1 MTANVFAEDIL
12 DWTELPELPAQ
23 LGVAGPFAG
32 VSNDALIVAGGTNF
46 PNGAP
51 WDGGG
56 KVWHDDIYVLEKG
69 EDEWRTG
76 FSLPRPLAY
85 GASVTTDAGLICIG
99 GCDGDRCYSD
109 MFMLNWNPVSGKIET
124 ESLPSLPE
132 PLAFMSAAR
141 IGDVVYVAGGQST
154 MTDAPATNTFWSLD
168 LAGGGQWEKM
178 PSWNG
183 PSRILPVLAAQ
194 YDGTSD
200 KVHLFSGRDAGP
212 DREVDL
218 LRDVHRFDPAAGTW
232 TKMSDAPRC
241 LMAGMGAAIGAHHI
255 LFVGGDDGRYWDQDL
270 RDDHPG
276 FPNDMLFAYHTVT
289 DTWVQ
294 KGELPKNHV
303 TSVLVEWNDGWI
315 MPSGEIRPAV
325 RSPKVWQATR
335 VNTQQR
341 FTRIDYTVLGVYLT
355 TLVVMGAYFSRR
367 EKTTDDFFLAG
378 GRIPWWAAGLSIFG
392 TQLSAITFMAI
403 PAKAYA
409 TDWMGFL
416 YNMGIVAVAPL
427 IIFCFLPFYRRLNV
441 TTAYEYL
448 EQRFNVAVRLFGSA
462 LFIIFQFGRLGIV
475 LLLPSLALSVVTGT
489 SVYTCILVMG
499 IMATVY
505 TVMGGIEAVIWTD
518 VLQVVVLMGGALF
531 AMILVAI
538 EVDGGFA
545 GMFTTA
551 LADGKLH
558 MVDWNLDFTTLTIW
572 VVLLAWA
579 NHLVPY
585 ASDQSVIQR
594 YMTTKDEAASRR
606 AIWTNAILAV
616 PASLLFFGM
625 GTALYVFYK
634 QHPADLNPAMESADA
649 IFPWHIMHELPDGLS
664 GLLIAS
670 IFAAAMSSLDSSM
683 NSMSTAVVTDF
694 YRRFRKGLTETHC
707 LRVARAL
714 TALFGVVGTVFAL
727 VMAST
732 NIKSLWDQF
741 IMVLGLLGGGLGGLF
756 VLGIFTRRANGPGAI
771 VGLLASGMVQYA
783 VKTHT
788 ELHSFMFALTGMV
801 SCVVIGYLASFLFPR
816 ADRSLDDLTLFMVKT
831 GGNDT

>member
-1 MTANVFAEDIL
+1 MTANVLADDML
-12 DWTELPELPAQ
+12 DWTELPELPAE

-32 VSNDALIVAGGTNF
+32 VSQDALIVAGGANF
-46 PNGAP
+46 PNGVP
-51 WDGGG
+51 WDGGE
-56 KVWHDDIYVLEKG
+56 KVWYDDIYVLDRTEG
-69 EDEWRTG
+69 EWRTG

-85 GASVTTDAGLICIG
+85 GASVTTDGGLLCIG

-109 MFMLNWNPVSGKIET
+109 VFMLNWNPVSGDIDTKF
-124 ESLPSLPE
+124 LPSLPE

-154 MTDAPATNTFWSLD
+154 MSDADATNTFWSLNLVD
-168 LAGGGQWEKM
+168 GAKWTKLS
-178 PSWNG
+178 SWNG

-194 YDGTSD
+194 HDGTSD
-200 KVHLFSGRDAGP
+200 KVYLFSGRDFGP
-212 DREVDL
+212 DREVNL
-218 LRDVHRFDPAAGTW
+218 LRDVQRFDPGARTW
-232 TKMSDAPRC
+232 TKLSDAPRC
-241 LMAGMGAAIGAHHI
+241 LMAGMGSAMGAHHI
-255 LFVGGDDGRYWDQDL
+255 MLAGGDDGRYWDQGL

-276 FPNDMLFAYHTVT
+276 FPNDMLFVYHTVT

-294 KGELPKNHV
+294 KGQLPKNQV
-303 TSVLVEWNDGWI
+303 TSVLVEWNGAWVI
-315 MPSGEIRPAV
+315 PSGEIRPAV
-325 RSPKVWQATR
+325 RSPKVWQATWADA
-335 VNTQQR
+335 QQR
-341 FTRIDYTVLGVYLT
+341 FSCLDYMVLAVYLMA
-355 TLVVMGAYFSRR
+355 LVVMGAYFSTR

-462 LFIIFQFGRLGIV
+462 LFVIFQFGRLGIV

-499 IMATVY
+499 ILATVY

-531 AMILVAI
+531 AMILVSL
-538 EVDGGFA
+538 EVEGGFA

-551 LADGKLH
+551 LADSKLH

-572 VVLLAWA
+572 VILLAWA

-594 YMTTKDEAASRR
+594 YMTTKDETASRR
-606 AIWTNAILAV
+606 AIWTNAILAI

-634 QHPADLNPAMESADA
+634 EHPADLNPTMASADA
-649 IFPWHIMHELPDGLS
+649 IFPWYIMHELPAGLS
-664 GLLIAS
+664 GLLIAG

-683 NSMSTAVVTDF
+683 NSMSTAIVTDF

-707 LRVARAL
+707 LRVARGL

-732 NIKSLWDQF
+732 DIKSIWDQF
-741 IMVLGLLGGGLGGLF
+741 IMILGLLGGGLGGLF

-771 VGLLASGMVQYA
+771 VGLLASGVVQYA

-788 ELHSFMFALTGMV
+788 ALHSFMFALTGMV
-801 SCVVIGYLASFLFPR
+801 SCVVIGYLVSFFFPR
-816 ADRSLDDLTLFMVKT
+816 AARDLDDLTLFTVKSA
-831 GGNDT
+831 GNDA